1 MIHLNLRLKKSS
13 IMGKDFEK
21 INRMRIVQIEKIR
34 SENFEIKTFTFND
47 KMCGNAHPG
56 QFIMVWI
63 PGVDEIPISLS
74 GIKNNGRTSITVH
87 EVGEA
92 SLALNKKKKGEFIGI
107 RGPFGN
113 GFVPSKGNIMIVGGG
128 TGIGPL
134 IPLIEKVE
142 NNANRLV
149 VMSGVKKKV
158 NLLFL
163 KTLEKISSRNN
174 SEIVFSTEDGSYQN
188 KGLITD
194 QAEHIL
200 MNERFDMIY
209 TCGPEIMMYKMFKL
223 AEKNQVPI
231 QASLER
237 MMRCSIGIC
246 GSCQIGKFRVCK
258 EGPVFSSQMLRSLGE
273 EFGKI
278 RLDSTGKKI
287 KIE

>member
-1 MIHLNLRLKKSS
+1 MIYLHFRLKKFSV
-13 IMGKDFEK
+13 IGKDFEK
-21 INRMRIVQIEKIR
+21 INRMRIVEIEKIR
-34 SENFEIKTFTFND
+34 TENFEVKTFTFDD

-74 GIKNNGRTSITVH
+74 GIKNNGRISITVH

-113 GFVPSKGNIMIVGGG
+113 GFVSSKGNILIVGGG

-134 IPLIEKVE
+134 IPLIQKVE
-142 NNANRLV
+142 NNTNRLV
-149 VMSGVKKKV
+149 VMSGVKNKD
-158 NLLFL
+158 NLLFFKNL
-163 KTLEKISSRNN
+163 KKLSSRNN
-174 SEIVFSTEDGSYQN
+174 SEVIFSTEDGSYQN
-188 KGLITD
+188 MGLITD
-194 QAEHIL
+194 QAEHKL
-200 MNERFDMIY
+200 MKEKFDMIY

-223 AEKNQVPI
+223 AEQYQVPI

-258 EGPVFSSQMLRSLGE
+258 EGPVFSTQMLRNLGE
-273 EFGKI
+273 EFGKF